1 LGQRVGAQ
9 TEKQGKAREE
19 AIFTFIG
26 GHKIT
31 FGGHKITIFTKIV
44 LWLPKNI

>member
-31 FGGHKITIFTKIV
+31 FMTITFMKVAGNYLYDI
-44 LWLPKNI
+44 

>member
-26 GHKIT
+26 GHKAWELS
-31 FGGHKITIFTKIV
+31 KIV

>member
-9 TEKQGKAREE
+9 TEKQGKA
-19 AIFTFIG
+19 IFTFIG
-26 GHKIT
+26 GHKAWELS
-31 FGGHKITIFTKIV
+31 KIV